1 MSSRPAKVAGEALLV
16 PDAALVGRDPLQ
28 VEHLPAALP
37 AADVAVAV
45 AVAVAFDAELRRVD
59 ERRRTQRLVRLLVD
73 PLPAEDATIARAAEL
88 AAVAA
93 LKSML

>member
-28 VEHLPAALP
+28 VEHLPTALP
-37 AADVAVAV
+37 AADV